1 MKALATELEKAM
13 SAEGLSYY
21 RMAGTPE
28 SGWIVADYLDFVV
41 HLFTQERRDYYQLE
55 RLWSDGKV
63 LP

>member
-1 MKALATELEKAM
+1 
-13 SAEGLSYY
+13 
-21 RMAGTPE
+21 MAGTPE